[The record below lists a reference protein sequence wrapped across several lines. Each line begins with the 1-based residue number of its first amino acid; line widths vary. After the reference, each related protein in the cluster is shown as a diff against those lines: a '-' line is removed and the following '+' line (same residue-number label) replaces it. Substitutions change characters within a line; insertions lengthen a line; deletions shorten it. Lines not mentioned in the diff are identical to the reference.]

1 MLYYVPSK
9 GENMTREEIE
19 EQVKEIINRQLGTNK
34 KLITPEK
41 SFQDDMGADQLDV
54 VELVMTVEEHFNI
67 AISCE
72 DAETI
77 TTVGALLDYLQA
89 KGV

>member
-1 MLYYVPSK
+1 
-9 GENMTREEIE
+9 MTREDIE
-19 EQVKEIINRQLGTNK
+19 DQVKDIINRQLGTNK

-67 AISCE
+67 DISCE
-72 DAETI
+72 DAETL
-77 TTVGALLDYLQA
+77 TTVGKVIDYLES

>member
-1 MLYYVPSK
+1 
-9 GENMTREEIE
+9 MTREDIE
-19 EQVKEIINRQLGTNK
+19 EQVKEIINRQMGINK
-34 KLITPEK
+34 KLIIPEK
-41 SFQDDMGADQLDV
+41 SFMDDMGYDQLDV

-67 AISCE
+67 DISCE